1 MKSLKIIFS
10 IFLISHFISAEQL
23 YSDLSIQEQ
32 QRLEY
37 LSDNIR
43 CPKCSYGNISSSN
56 APISKDL
63 KKEIAQMIKDG
74 YTDDEI
80 FNLLANR
87 YGDYI
92 ILKTTPSCPP
102 AKFVWYAPEV
112 TGKSFDWLKFE
123 TIEFPSESTIIS
135 PLYWS

>member
-63 KKEIAQMIKDG
+63 KTEIAQMIKDG

-80 FNLLANR
+80 FNLLADR

-92 ILKTTPSCPP
+92 ILKTTSSNNKLIFILPLMIFLISI
-102 AKFVWYAPEV
+102 FLV
-112 TGKSFDWLKFE
+112 TTYTIKKSK
-123 TIEFPSESTIIS
+123 
-135 PLYWS
+135 